1 MNKRKYWGIIF
12 YNTVFSRETL
22 PKQQVL
28 ERIQKTKLFCG
39 LGLGHSNRNGGLPKP
54 LGSKLIPRLVLAVR
68 SILRLKQSIKIKM
81 SFIEIGD

>member
-22 PKQQVL
+22 RKQQVL

-39 LGLGHSNRNGGLPKP
+39 LGLGHRNM
-54 LGSKLIPRLVLAVR
+54 VF
-68 SILRLKQSIKIKM
+68 
-81 SFIEIGD
+81 SFVIVTRGFLSRPDYFSLFVS